1 MIAGVAAYTLQ
12 TYGMVGE
19 GWTERGMGEVVSDD
33 YFRVLG
39 VRPASGRCFSAEEAV
54 PAKRSCF
61 DRVLIQG
68 TLPDICHAAA
78 MTRELNRRHI
88 RIFDFTEFAQP
99 QREAIRENAERLAAE
114 NGITIDFIR
123 NIKALRKEDRVQKI
137 LAERGSRPGLVHIFS
152 AMETC
157 SSFKPWHDKR
167 TGKTFLKPDTGRCL
181 HYYFYFIDPVLG
193 LCHMRVPTWAPYRL
207 QFCLNGH
214 NWLATR
220 LARFH
225 C

>member
-1 MIAGVAAYTLQ
+1 
-12 TYGMVGE
+12 
-19 GWTERGMGEVVSDD
+19 
-33 YFRVLG
+33 
-39 VRPASGRCFSAEEAV
+39 
-54 PAKRSCF
+54 
-61 DRVLIQG
+61 
-68 TLPDICHAAA
+68 